1 MNAEIELLKAI
12 TNITARH
19 LNSIPDSNLSAMH
32 QEAKVLI
39 NEFVELINKDIE
51 DFTIEEI
58 EDMDSRVNKLKE
70 RLFLDSYLNQK
81 VTQN

>member
-1 MNAEIELLKAI
+1 MKAEIEYQKAKKK
-12 TNITARH
+12 ITARN
-19 LNSIPDSNLSAMH
+19 LKTIQDSNLSAMH